1 MFLPGAQIKR
11 RRSLDLAILEKKTFS
26 IQTEYMK
33 HDIPKRIKSILGKNE
48 TNALSGG
55 ET

>member
-1 MFLPGAQIKR
+1 MKFALKLKR
-11 RRSLDLAILEKKTFS
+11 
-26 IQTEYMK
+26 
-33 HDIPKRIKSILGKNE
+33 DIPKRIKSILGKNE